1 MAWPRRKTRERGLH
15 RPSGTVVRSSTF
27 ISRLIFVLSLLGGL
41 SLLIGFIRFGDHVTA
56 LKTPNGPIRADGA
69 AALTGGA
76 DQRLIA
82 GVKLVESKAV
92 PRLLIS
98 GVNRVTTSKE
108 VRAVAGGAE
117 ETYACCIDLGRRATD
132 TIGNAEEAAV
142 WVRVHQIKRLVVI
155 TDAYHMPRSLF
166 EMRRAIPDV
175 VLIPYPV
182 QTTRE
187 FDGDWWKNE
196 RPTRALAL
204 EYGKYLVSIGRGVVD
219 GDIEIALK
227 QVALFHKGKTP

>member
-1 MAWPRRKTRERGLH
+1 VALGRAAADTAGNATESAGYAAAFGLQ
-15 RPSGTVVRSSTF
+15 S
-27 ISRLIFVLSLLGGL
+27 IRL
-41 SLLIGFIRFGDHVTA
+41 VTA
-56 LKTPNGPIRADGA
+56 
-69 AALTGGA
+69 
-76 DQRLIA
+76 
-82 GVKLVESKAV
+82 S
-92 PRLLIS
+92 
-98 GVNRVTTSKE
+98 
-108 VRAVAGGAE
+108 
-117 ETYACCIDLGRRATD
+117 
-132 TIGNAEEAAV
+132 
-142 WVRVHQIKRLVVI
+142 
-155 TDAYHMPRSLF
+155 YHMPRSLF

>member
-1 MAWPRRKTRERGLH
+1 MAWLWRKARGRGLH
-15 RPSGTVVRSSTF
+15 RPSGTVVRSSTL
-27 ISRLIFVLSLLGGL
+27 ISRLIFVVSLLGGL
-41 SLLIGFIRFGDHVTA
+41 ALLIGFIRFGDHVTS
-56 LKTPNGPIRADGA
+56 LKTPTQPLRADGA
-69 AALTGGA
+69 AALTGGS

-98 GVNRVTTSKE
+98 GVNRITTAQE

-117 ETYACCIDLGRRATD
+117 ETYACCIDMGRRATD
-132 TIGNAEEAAV
+132 TIGNAEEAAI
-142 WVRVHQIKRLVVI
+142 WVRVHQIKTLVVI

-204 EYGKYLVSIGRGVVD
+204 EYGKYLVSIGRGLLE
-219 GDIEIALK
+219 GDTEIALK
-227 QVALFHKGKTP
+227 QISLFHKGQTP